1 MTPMLQLGFFS
12 GAPGPGE
19 MIFVFLVVLLLF
31 GPRKLPG
38 LARSLG
44 SLMQQLRRASNDFRD
59 QLMSVEE
66 DVKEGVRT
74 AIEDYSDPDEHH
86 AYDDT
91 YESDLD
97 DAVRDVDDVDDVDVV
112 TDEDDK
118 DEEDRPLVG

>member
-1 MTPMLQLGFFS
+1 MSPLFQIGFFS

-19 MIFVFLVVLLLF
+19 LILVFLVVLLLF

-38 LARSLG
+38 LARTLG

-74 AIEDYSDPDEHH
+74 AIEDCAGSED
-86 AYDDT
+86 A
-91 YESDLD
+91 DLT
-97 DAVRDVDDVDDVDVV
+97 DAPEAVADAEIVADK
-112 TDEDDK
+112 EDH
-118 DEEDRPLVG
+118 EEEGRPLAG